1 MNIGK
6 AVQAIK
12 KRINIRT
19 KIILL
24 YLSVLIL
31 SFTLSIGIFRIIHQ
45 KSLEREVG
53 DATMQTVNAL
63 KGNLNFIFDNVS
75 QFSTLIYFDRSVQN
89 SLKNIDSASID
100 PHIHQTIQRS
110 LVNMLLSG
118 DYISSVF
125 IFDIYNN
132 YYYSYKI
139 GPIAVDKDK
148 VHQTNWFQDLK
159 QNKGEPMFISKSEDI
174 IQFTTR
180 PDHNYISLVREISDV
195 EDYSPLATLLLT
207 IDEKTIQKYFDEV
220 GKQYN
225 SQYCI
230 VDSKGNYII
239 YPSNYDKTMDEYFL
253 MEQEVDNGYE
263 VCHANNQ
270 SMILA
275 RQDLGIHDWKLV
287 GMLPVSDNMNLSD
300 YYKSSILLII
310 GLNFIFV
317 FVCSL
322 VLTKLIFHPLS
333 KVQKQMEMVERGEFI
348 EMPVNPEH
356 TDEISQLKKVFNQM
370 VRAIIDLIHQ
380 VKKEEKIIA
389 QGELQ
394 LLQAQINPH
403 FLYNTLDAV
412 SALALI
418 EDHENC
424 LKMTQALGN
433 FYRNSLNS
441 GKDLVTVEDE
451 QSCIDSYVTILN
463 NRYDNKVTLLWDIE
477 DRIKKEPILKL
488 ILQPIVEN
496 AVHHGIR
503 YKEVQGTIHV
513 KGYLDEEDMIFI
525 ITDNGVGMP
534 EERIKQILEG
544 KTKTG
549 KSGFGLH
556 SSIQRIALFYDVKN
570 PMTIHSE
577 VGIGTEVI
585 LRVKKI
591 QRIETGRKIN

>member
-1 MNIGK
+1 MK
-6 AVQAIK
+6 TWKLVQAV
-12 KRINIRT
+12 KRRLNIRT

-24 YLSVLIL
+24 YLSILIL
-31 SFTLSIGIFRIIHQ
+31 SFTLSVGIFRIIHQ
-45 KSLEREVG
+45 RSLKREIG
-53 DATMQTVNAL
+53 DATMQTVQAL
-63 KGNLNFIFDNVS
+63 KGNLKFIFENVS
-75 QFSTLIYFDRSVQN
+75 QFSTLIYFDRNVQN
-89 SLKNIDSASID
+89 SLKNIDSANID

-125 IFDIYNN
+125 IFDTYNN
-132 YYYSYKI
+132 YYCSYKM

-148 VHQTNWFQDLK
+148 VYRTDWFQKLK
-159 QNKGEPMFISKSEDI
+159 QNNGEPMFISKSEEI
-174 IQFTTR
+174 IQFITR
-180 PDHNYISLVREISDV
+180 PEHNYISLVREISDV

-230 VDSKGNYII
+230 VDSQGNYVI
-239 YPSNYDKTMDEYFL
+239 YPSNYNKAMDEYFL
-253 MEQEVDNGYE
+253 IEQEPGNGYE
-263 VCHANNQ
+263 VYYTKKQ
-270 SMILA
+270 PMILA
-275 RQDLGIHDWKLV
+275 KQDLEIHDWTLV
-287 GMLPVSDNMNLSD
+287 GMLPISDNMNLSD

-322 VLTKLIFHPLS
+322 VLAKLIFQPLS

-348 EMPVNPEH
+348 EMPVNLEH
-356 TDEISQLKKVFNQM
+356 SDEITQLKKVFNQM
-370 VRAIIDLIHQ
+370 VRAIIDLIEQ

-418 EDHENC
+418 GDHENC

-441 GKDLVTVEDE
+441 GKDFITVEDE
-451 QSCIDSYVTILN
+451 QSCIDSYMTVLN
-463 NRYDNKVTLLWDIE
+463 IRYDNKVTLLWDIE
-477 DRIKKEPILKL
+477 ERIKKESILKL

-503 YKEVQGTIHV
+503 YKEGLGTITV
-513 KGYLDEEDMIFI
+513 KGYLEEANIIFI
-525 ITDNGVGMP
+525 ITDDGVGMT
-534 EERIKQILEG
+534 EERIEEIYGG

-549 KSGFGLH
+549 KAGFGLY
-556 SSIQRIALFYDVKN
+556 SSIQRIALFYDLAK
-570 PMTIHSE
+570 PLTIHSE

-585 LRVKKI
+585 LRVK
-591 QRIETGRKIN
+591 RIKGKETRK

>member
-1 MNIGK
+1 
-6 AVQAIK
+6 
-12 KRINIRT
+12 
-19 KIILL
+19 
-24 YLSVLIL
+24 
-31 SFTLSIGIFRIIHQ
+31 
-45 KSLEREVG
+45 
-53 DATMQTVNAL
+53 
-63 KGNLNFIFDNVS
+63 
-75 QFSTLIYFDRSVQN
+75 
-89 SLKNIDSASID
+89 
-100 PHIHQTIQRS
+100 
-110 LVNMLLSG
+110 
-118 DYISSVF
+118 
-125 IFDIYNN
+125 
-132 YYYSYKI
+132 
-139 GPIAVDKDK
+139 
-148 VHQTNWFQDLK
+148 
-159 QNKGEPMFISKSEDI
+159 
-174 IQFTTR
+174 
-180 PDHNYISLVREISDV
+180 
-195 EDYSPLATLLLT
+195 
-207 IDEKTIQKYFDEV
+207 
-220 GKQYN
+220 
-225 SQYCI
+225 
-230 VDSKGNYII
+230 
-239 YPSNYDKTMDEYFL
+239 
-253 MEQEVDNGYE
+253 
-263 VCHANNQ
+263 
-270 SMILA
+270 MILA
-275 RQDLGIHDWKLV
+275 RQDLNIHDWKLV
-287 GMLPVSDNMNLSD
+287 GMLPISDNMNLSE

-348 EMPVNPEH
+348 EMPINPEQ
-356 TDEISQLKKVFNQM
+356 TDEISQLKRVFNQM

-441 GKDLVTVEDE
+441 GQDLVTVDVE
-451 QSCIDSYVTILN
+451 QSCIESYVTILN
-463 NRYDNKVTLLWDIE
+463 IRYDNKVTLVCDIE
-477 DRIKKEPILKL
+477 HRIKKEPILKL

-503 YKEVQGTIHV
+503 NKEGQGTIHV
-513 KGYLDEEDMIFI
+513 KGYLDEEDIIFI
-525 ITDNGVGMP
+525 ITDDGVGMS

-549 KSGFGLH
+549 KSGFGLY

-585 LRVKKI
+585 LRVKKSK
-591 QRIETGRKIN
+591 E

>member
-1 MNIGK
+1 MSIGK
-6 AVQAIK
+6 VVQAVK
-12 KRINIRT
+12 KRISIRT
-19 KIILL
+19 RITIL

-31 SFTLSIGIFRIIHQ
+31 SFTISIGVFRIIHQ

-53 DATMQTVNAL
+53 DAAMQTVNAL
-63 KGNLNFIFDNVS
+63 KGNLNFIFDNVN
-75 QFSTLIYFDRSVQN
+75 QFSTLIYFDRNVQN
-89 SLKNIDSASID
+89 SLKNIDSTSID
-100 PHIHQTIQRS
+100 PHIHQTIQSS

-125 IFDIYNN
+125 IFDIYSN
-132 YYYSYKI
+132 YYYSYKV
-139 GPIAVDKDK
+139 GPIAVEKDK
-148 VHQTNWFQDLK
+148 VYSTNWFQELK
-159 QNKGEPMFISKSEDI
+159 QNNGEPMFISKSEEI
-174 IQFTTR
+174 IQFITR
-180 PDHNYISLVREISDV
+180 PDHNYISLVREIADV
-195 EDYSPLATLLLT
+195 DDYTPLATLLLT

-239 YPSNYDKTMDEYFL
+239 YPSNYDKKMDEYFL
-253 MEQEVDNGYE
+253 MEQEVQNGYE
-263 VCHANNQ
+263 VCDINKQ

-275 RQDLGIHDWKLV
+275 RQDLNIHDWKLV
-287 GMLPVSDNMNLSD
+287 GMLPISDNINLSD

-310 GLNFIFV
+310 GLNFVFV

-322 VLTKLIFHPLS
+322 VLTKLIFHPLY
-333 KVQKQMEMVERGEFI
+333 KVQKHMEMVEHGEFT
-348 EMPVNPEH
+348 EMPVNLEH
-356 TDEISQLKKVFNQM
+356 TDEITQLKKVFNQM
-370 VRAIIDLIHQ
+370 VRSIIDLIKQ

-433 FYRNSLNS
+433 FYRNGLNS

-451 QSCIDSYVTILN
+451 QSCIESYMTILN
-463 NRYDNKVTLLWDIE
+463 IRYDNKVTLLWDLE
-477 DRIKKEPILKL
+477 DRIKKELILKL

-503 YKEVQGTIHV
+503 HKVELGTITI
-513 KGYLDEEDMIFI
+513 KGYLEEEDIIFI
-525 ITDNGVGMP
+525 ITDDGVGMS
-534 EERIKQILEG
+534 EERIQDIFEG

-549 KSGFGLH
+549 KSGFGLY

-577 VGIGTEVI
+577 VDIGTEVVV
-585 LRVKKI
+585 RVKKI
-591 QRIETGRKIN
+591 

>member
-1 MNIGK
+1 MNVRK

-12 KRINIRT
+12 RRINIRT
-19 KIILL
+19 KIIFL

-31 SFTLSIGIFRIIHQ
+31 SFTLSVGIFRIIHQ

-53 DATMQTVNAL
+53 DAAMQTVNAL
-63 KGNLNFIFDNVS
+63 KGNLNFIFDNVN
-75 QFSTLIYFDRSVQN
+75 QFSTLIYFDRNVQN

-100 PHIHQTIQRS
+100 PHIHQTIQSS

-132 YYYSYKI
+132 YYYSHKI
-139 GPIAVDKDK
+139 GPISVNKDK
-148 VHQTNWFQDLK
+148 VYQTNWFQDLK

-174 IQFTTR
+174 IQFITR

-195 EDYSPLATLLLT
+195 DDYSPLATLLLT

-230 VDSKGNYII
+230 VDSKGNYVI

-253 MEQEVDNGYE
+253 MEQEVENGYE
-263 VCHANNQ
+263 VCHANSQ
-270 SMILA
+270 SVILA
-275 RQDLGIHDWKLV
+275 RQNLNIHDWKLV
-287 GMLPVSDNMNLSD
+287 GMLPISDNMNLSE

-348 EMPVNPEH
+348 EMPINPEQ
-356 TDEISQLKKVFNQM
+356 TDEISQLKRVFNQM

-441 GKDLVTVEDE
+441 GQDLVTVDDE
-451 QSCIDSYVTILN
+451 QSCIESYVTILN
-463 NRYDNKVTLLWDIE
+463 IRYDNKVTLVCDIE
-477 DRIKKEPILKL
+477 HRIKKEPILKL

-503 YKEVQGTIHV
+503 NKEGQGTIHV
-513 KGYLDEEDMIFI
+513 KGYLDEEDIIFI
-525 ITDNGVGMP
+525 ITDDGVGMS

-549 KSGFGLH
+549 KSGFGLY

-591 QRIETGRKIN
+591 QGIETGK

>member
-1 MNIGK
+1 
-6 AVQAIK
+6 
-12 KRINIRT
+12 
-19 KIILL
+19 
-24 YLSVLIL
+24 
-31 SFTLSIGIFRIIHQ
+31 
-45 KSLEREVG
+45 
-53 DATMQTVNAL
+53 
-63 KGNLNFIFDNVS
+63 
-75 QFSTLIYFDRSVQN
+75 
-89 SLKNIDSASID
+89 
-100 PHIHQTIQRS
+100 
-110 LVNMLLSG
+110 MLLSG

-125 IFDIYNN
+125 IFDIYSN
-132 YYYSYKI
+132 YYYSYKV
-139 GPIAVDKDK
+139 GPIAVEKDK
-148 VHQTNWFQDLK
+148 VYSTNWFKELK
-159 QNKGEPMFISKSEDI
+159 QNNGEPMFISKSEDI
-174 IQFTTR
+174 IQFITR
-180 PDHNYISLVREISDV
+180 PNHNYISLVREISDV
-195 EDYSPLATLLLT
+195 DDYSPLATLLLT

-239 YPSNYDKTMDEYFL
+239 YPSNYDKKMDEYFL
-253 MEQEVDNGYE
+253 MEQGDQNGYE
-263 VCHANNQ
+263 VCDINNQ

-275 RQDLGIHDWKLV
+275 RQDLNIHDWKLV
-287 GMLPVSDNMNLSD
+287 GMLPISDNINLSD

-310 GLNFIFV
+310 GLNFVFV

-322 VLTKLIFHPLS
+322 VLTKLIFHPLN
-333 KVQKQMEMVERGEFI
+333 KVQKHMEMVEHGEFI
-348 EMPVNPEH
+348 EMPVNIEY
-356 TDEISQLKKVFNQM
+356 TDEITQLKKVFNQM
-370 VRAIIDLIHQ
+370 VRSIIDLIMQ

-451 QSCIDSYVTILN
+451 QTCIESYMTILN
-463 NRYDNKVTLLWDIE
+463 IRYDNKVKLLWDLE
-477 DRIKKEPILKL
+477 DRIKKELILKL

-503 YKEVQGTIHV
+503 YKVGLGTIKV
-513 KGYLDEEDMIFI
+513 KGYLEEEDIIFI
-525 ITDNGVGMP
+525 VTDDGVGMS
-534 EERIKQILEG
+534 EERIKDIFEG
-544 KTKTG
+544 KKTG
-549 KSGFGLH
+549 KSGFGLY

-577 VGIGTEVI
+577 VGIGTEVVV
-585 LRVKKI
+585 RVKKI
-591 QRIETGRKIN
+591 